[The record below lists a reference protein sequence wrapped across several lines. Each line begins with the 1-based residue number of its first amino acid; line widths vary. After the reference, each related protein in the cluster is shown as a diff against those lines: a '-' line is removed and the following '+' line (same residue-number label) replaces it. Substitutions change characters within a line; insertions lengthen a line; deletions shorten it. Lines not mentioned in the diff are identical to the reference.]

1 MSLVSIITPSYN
13 SSKFIEETIQS
24 VLSQTYIYWEM
35 IIVDDDSTDDTELI
49 VKKYIDIDNRI
60 KFYKNKKNF
69 GPGITRNKAISLAEG
84 EFVCFLDSDDL
95 WKKNKLENQLN
106 FMKKNGYKFTY
117 TFYEQININGEILK
131 KIDNL
136 PSKVNYISSIKS
148 NKIGCLTVMYDQS
161 FFGKVFM
168 EDIPRRQDYTLWL
181 KFLKKIDYA
190 YCLEEILSSYR
201 LRSGSISSSK
211 IKLVYDHWNIYKN
224 IEGHSYLKSF
234 YYLLNYILVKI
245 FK

>member
-211 IKLVYDHWNIYKN
+211 IKLVNDHWNIYKN